1 MLILLSLLAAVFFSF
16 QALFIKLYT
25 NSYPERTKEMA
36 GSVFTIVYGL
46 MIAFISLA
54 IGGFAFS
61 PSAPTVLFA
70 LVSGAMLF
78 LYNVSMINAG
88 RLGSYS
94 FMMICSLIGGILVPI
109 ASGVAFFGE
118 SFSSVQIVAVILMLA
133 ALVVMNGK
141 GLALKGV
148 SGKYILWCALL
159 FLSNGLY
166 SAFMDAQASVMNGG
180 EHAEMLVVLFLSS
193 SCFALLREGSAGR
206 GTRLAE
212 GFRMGQKSFL
222 LVVICCLSAAS
233 GANLMLYLFSQMES
247 GILCSIVSGGTLVLS
262 ILYAFLLFRERPD
275 KWQLAGML
283 FAVVSIVLINQSLIK

>member
-25 NSYPERTKEMA
+25 NSYPERTREMT
-36 GSVFTIVYGL
+36 GSVFTILYGL

-54 IGGFAFS
+54 IGGFTFS

-118 SFSSVQIVAVILMLA
+118 SLSSVQIVAVILMLA

-193 SCFALLREGSAGR
+193 SCFALLREGAAGR
-206 GTRLAE
+206 GARLAE
-212 GFRMGQKSFL
+212 GFRMGRKSFL
-222 LVVICCLSAAS
+222 LVIICCLSAAS

-283 FAVVSIVLINQSLIK
+283 FAVISIVLINRSLI